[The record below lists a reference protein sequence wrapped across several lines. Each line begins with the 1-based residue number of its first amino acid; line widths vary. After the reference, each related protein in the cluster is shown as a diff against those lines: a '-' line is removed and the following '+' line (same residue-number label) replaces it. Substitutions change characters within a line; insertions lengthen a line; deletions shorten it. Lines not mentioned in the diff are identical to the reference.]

1 MIFIF
6 CKNTERFVKITKR
19 YLNHCQQTGFIHPAH
34 PKHNYQAVKPKAG
47 TRLCLHMHDYSHSF
61 QRLHCPVEIS
71 ALQASQLGLPM
82 WNHLFSPWFVTVL
95 WMLWPFFFVFEYS
108 SSPRV
113 SNKSRPCAQSWL
125 WPDVLRSWC
134 SFCHLRWAWAAL
146 NWKCKAGHLMR
157 SFIL

>member
-95 WMLWPFFFVFEYS
+95 WMLWPFFFCFWIFFISKSLKQIKTLCPELVVAGCAAIMVLVLPS
-108 SSPRV
+108 AVGV
-113 SNKSRPCAQSWL
+113 S
-125 WPDVLRSWC
+125 C
-134 SFCHLRWAWAAL
+134 S
-146 NWKCKAGHLMR
+146 
-157 SFIL
+157 